1 MNGMKQKVVRQET
14 RIERY
19 LKKVN
24 SSISVPASLVTIN
37 FQLDENLAFLIRTAA
52 CYGIRNVNVIG
63 SIPSRKSLYNSS
75 GSLVDFVELKQ
86 FSNPN
91 DFLNH
96 AKGEGWR
103 LVSAELS
110 DGAVSLFDYSFSFSD
125 HTAIILG
132 NETSGVPA
140 EILLN
145 SDKVFIPMWGLGFCL
160 NTSQTGTAFV
170 NEYCRQYAARR

>member
-1 MNGMKQKVVRQET
+1 MNGMKPRQAREET

-19 LKKVN
+19 LKKLN
-24 SSISVPASLVTIN
+24 TSFQIPASLVSIN

-52 CYGIRNVNVIG
+52 CYGINKINVIG
-63 SIPSRKSLYNSS
+63 SIPSRKDLYNSS

-86 FSNPN
+86 FANPSQ
-91 DFLNH
+91 FLSH
-96 AKGEGWR
+96 AVENGWN

-110 DGAVSLFDYSFSFSD
+110 DGAVSLYDYSFSFLS

-132 NETSGVPA
+132 NETSGVPG
-140 EILLN
+140 EILMK
-145 SDKVFIPMWGLGFCL
+145 SDKVYIPMWGAGFCL
-160 NTSQTGTAFV
+160 NTSQAGTAFV